1 MCSMQASASGH
12 PQYARRSWWLILRR
26 SGWCGQAGM
35 RLDGRSYDPG
45 NITWLTEW
53 ALNGRIPPTGG
64 LRVSEPVCAP
74 VQSPEETRR
83 MLAEKDEK
91 LKNTIPPP
99 ENVWL
104 KFRSLAWQ
112 LARKDKP

>member
-1 MCSMQASASGH
+1 
-12 PQYARRSWWLILRR
+12 
-26 SGWCGQAGM
+26 
-35 RLDGRSYDPG
+35 
-45 NITWLTEW
+45 
-53 ALNGRIPPTGG
+53 
-64 LRVSEPVCAP
+64 
-74 VQSPEETRR
+74 